1 VSSHQLPV
9 FRANADDEAEALEA
23 LLTSGGEPKDL
34 CELGRCLRVSA
45 IASLL
50 ASADTEEFRT
60 RLAHG
65 VRIWRNVIEVRG
77 VTGLVLSRCT
87 GLFDALAVADWDA
100 ARALAVAL
108 AGLEWQPNAE
118 YEESYLYTK
127 VIVSRLAAGE
137 AGAAERSS
145 LLERYRELES
155 DAVDWRLEL
164 LTALEARTAPEFE
177 AALEGLML
185 AERDDFEYLRDK
197 DALPE
202 AELATLGCVSIEG
215 IALWRLG
222 ARAGFEL
229 QDDYLFIPSLAL
241 DAAA

>member
-1 VSSHQLPV
+1 MSSHHLPV
-9 FRANADDEAEALEA
+9 FAANADDEAEALEA
-23 LLTSGGEPKDL
+23 LVASRGDPRAL
-34 CELGRCLRVSA
+34 CELGRCLRISA

-50 ASADTEEFRT
+50 ASADTETFRA

-65 VRIWRNVIEVRG
+65 VRIWRNVVEARG
-77 VTGLVLSRCT
+77 AAGMVLSRCT
-87 GLFDALAVADWDA
+87 ALFDALAVADWHA
-100 ARALAVAL
+100 ARALAAAL
-108 AGLEWQPNAE
+108 EALEWQPNAE

-127 VIVSRLAAGE
+127 AIVSRLVAGE
-137 AGAAERSS
+137 AGAAERGT

-155 DAVDWRLEL
+155 DAIDWRLEL
-164 LTALEARTAPEFE
+164 LGALETRSAPEFE

-185 AERDDFEYLRDK
+185 AERDDFDYLRDK
-197 DALPE
+197 DALPA

-222 ARAGFEL
+222 ARAGFAL

-241 DAAA
+241 EAAG